1 MFMEEKKLQKPSSRA
16 YQIFALKIIGDF
28 GTSIAIPV
36 VGLVLLGQYV
46 DKRYNMMPLFTII
59 GFMVA
64 ALISGKIIYKKAYAY
79 GAEYKKLGEKK
90 E

>member
-1 MFMEEKKLQKPSSRA
+1 MEEKKPQKSSSRE

-28 GTSIAIPV
+28 GASIAVPV
-36 VGLVLLGQYV
+36 VALVLLGQYM
-46 DKRYNMMPLFTII
+46 DKKYDLLPLFTII
-59 GFMVA
+59 GFVLA
-64 ALISGKIIYKKAYAY
+64 ALISGVIIYKKAYTY

>member
-1 MFMEEKKLQKPSSRA
+1 MEEKKPQKSSSHE

-28 GTSIAIPV
+28 GASIAIPV
-36 VGLVLLGQYV
+36 VALVLLGQYL
-46 DKRYNMMPLFTII
+46 DQKYNLSPLFTIL
-59 GFMVA
+59 GFVVS
-64 ALISGKIIYKKAYAY
+64 ALISGWIVYKKAYIY